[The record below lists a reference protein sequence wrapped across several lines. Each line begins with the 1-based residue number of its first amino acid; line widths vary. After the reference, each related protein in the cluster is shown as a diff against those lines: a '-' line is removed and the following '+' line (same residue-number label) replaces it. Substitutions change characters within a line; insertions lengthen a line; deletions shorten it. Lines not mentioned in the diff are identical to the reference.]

1 MHVVVFKFREIWP
14 NEYWHN
20 HALFTGPIKKNSAA
34 SQTVATAQI
43 APKISRGHPQQ
54 CTQSAPGF
62 IQIGS
67 LWAEL

>member
-1 MHVVVFKFREIWP
+1 MWP
-14 NEYWHN
+14 TENRRN
-20 HALFTGPIKKNSAA
+20 RALFRPTKQKRKISAA